1 MPICFSK
8 ITLKDLPPPPPE
20 KSGWPWTEQP
30 LLLESQRQDWP
41 RISIVTPSYNQGQ
54 FIEAT
59 IRSVL
64 LQGYPN
70 LELIIIDGG
79 STDNTLEIIKKY
91 DPWIAVWISERDR
104 GQSDALNK
112 GFKQATGKLIG
123 WQNSDDIYNPNA
135 FYYAAQTL
143 VENPKTNV
151 VYGNINFVDE
161 SGKLI
166 EPYPITEAKIEN
178 MIPYSGICNHSV
190 FYTDKI
196 FKDNNYINDSLR
208 HCMDQEFILR
218 LIAKGYQF
226 SYNSN
231 IVANWRIHNE
241 AKSTRQMLFWAEE
254 AFQLCEQVYHNTNL
268 DTEVRAKAKACL
280 YGLCR
285 DNFGKLRLPLFRH
298 TVQQLVRHFGFR
310 GLTSELAFKYVI
322 SGLGVAILQSLKSIK
337 QTIQKN

>member
-1 MPICFSK
+1 MPICSSR
-8 ITLKDLPPPPPE
+8 ITLKDLPPPPPG

-30 LLLESQRQDWP
+30 QLLDIDKEDWP
-41 RISIVTPSYNQGQ
+41 QISIVTPSYNQGQ

-70 LELIIIDGG
+70 LEFIIIDGG

-91 DPWIAVWISERDR
+91 EPWIAVWISERDR

-112 GFKQATGKLIG
+112 GFKKATGKLIG

-135 FYYAAQTL
+135 FNYAAQTL
-143 VENPKTNV
+143 LENPETDV

-161 SGKLI
+161 SGEII

-218 LIAKGYQF
+218 LIIEGYQF
-226 SYNSN
+226 SYQPN
-231 IVANWRIHNE
+231 IVANWRIHDD
-241 AKSTRQMLFWAEE
+241 AKSAQQMLIWAEE
-254 AFQLCEQVYHNTNL
+254 AFQLCEQVYCNTNL
-268 DTEVRAKAKACL
+268 NSEIKTKAKASL
-280 YGLCR
+280 YGLCL
-285 DNFGKLRLPLFRH
+285 DNFGKLRLPLFRQ
-298 TVQQLVRHFGFR
+298 TVQQLVHHFGLR
-310 GLTSELAFKYVI
+310 GLTPELVFKYLV
-322 SGLGVAILQSLKSIK
+322 SSLGVEVLQALKEIK
-337 QTIQKN
+337 QTIQKR